1 MAPEQVRRG
10 EATAH
15 SDQFA
20 FCVALYEALYGV
32 RPFAATTSPALA
44 SAIQHAEPP
53 PPPATSHVPAWLLPV
68 VRRGLAKDPAQR
80 YPSLAE
86 LLARAGPRPR
96 GRARP
101 PTPPRLQLVATA
113 IFTLLTIVGGVR
125 LYGAIARHNAERR
138 ADVRLGELRE
148 QLADPRVKNSPGE
161 AERLLV
167 AFAAYPDN
175 RGTTAVSRAHREHAA
190 ELADPAAAIDAY
202 SCAFLTA
209 TTQADEI
216 AALRGLVPRL
226 VAAGRHL
233 EAGEALAT
241 LDRRAPE
248 LARDPELA
256 LARRTAALRRRDL
269 PAARAALNDLPA
281 DDPMRT
287 YGQVLENMSHATALD
302 PARFGHR
309 DDENHAFS
317 SRDLDGDARPDLA
330 VATPDLGRDSFTIVR
345 GTSQLPDLGT
355 LHAGQPELF
364 YIQLLPDFGEGPLL
378 LSASRLPDRGHNLR
392 FALAE
397 PLTDGSLR
405 EHLVWEDSPRLV
417 AVAGDLDHDGRRE
430 LYIGA
435 GAYTR
440 RIVQPERDA
449 DGRWQLRSPLPAI
462 DRLGSD
468 INGLASGRPRR
479 RRPRGAGRRCWP
491 VAGLRPPGPA
501 PRPGRRVTQVARRS
515 TGMVNTLGLV
525 RVGDELWIAAVKQD
539 AYPSAAR
546 FSPQAPFG
554 PPAGLYLFALRGD
567 ALVEVG
573 FHPTTAVPGVGEL
586 DYPLFVA
593 DLDGD
598 GHDDLVSCS
607 AARRAATAPPHR
619 VYSPARTARSSPR
632 W

>member
-1 MAPEQVRRG
+1 MSQPA
-10 EATAH
+10 
-15 SDQFA
+15 
-20 FCVALYEALYGV
+20 
-32 RPFAATTSPALA
+32 SP
-44 SAIQHAEPP
+44 
-53 PPPATSHVPAWLLPV
+53 T
-68 VRRGLAKDPAQR
+68 
-80 YPSLAE
+80 
-86 LLARAGPRPR
+86 
-96 GRARP
+96 
-101 PTPPRLQLVATA
+101 
-113 IFTLLTIVGGVR
+113 
-125 LYGAIARHNAERR
+125 
-138 ADVRLGELRE
+138 
-148 QLADPRVKNSPGE
+148 RVKNSPGE

-175 RGTTAVSRAHREHAA
+175 RGTTAVSRAHRDHAA

-202 SCAFLTA
+202 SSAFLTA

-216 AALRGLVPRL
+216 AALRGLIPRL

-256 LARRTAALRRRDL
+256 LARRTAALRCRDL

-417 AVAGDLDHDGRRE
+417 AVASDLDHDGRRE

-468 INGLASGRPRR
+468 INGLAAGDLDGDGREELVVAVGPWRAFDLRVLRR
-479 RRPRGAGRRCWP
+479 GPDGA
-491 VAGLRPPGPA
+491 L
-501 PRPGRRVTQVARRS
+501 TQVARRS
-515 TGMVNTLGLV
+515 TGMVNTIGLV

-598 GHDDLVSCS
+598 GHDDLVLRGKQSS
-607 AARRAATAPPHR
+607 HGASNLVVYRQHAGELLPPLVIHGLVPLAALELDDDPGSELLVGDAHDRPREFFALGQGGDPLPPLATPRDAERPLPAGLDDPALAAAWRRPNDVDAVCATRVQPRRAAATGRGPRVRNTFRQHRAGRRAQTTSARVAARARDLVTAGTC
-619 VYSPARTARSSPR
+619 VNAATTAAT
-632 W
+632 